1 MQKKKY
7 WNRNKG
13 EQQGNTDN
21 EAKVKNQENIRVNKK
36 KNIIFLTAGIAAL
49 LVIFFIYSTY
59 NQEYVAGSDWY
70 GYYSLSLLLKQGRV
84 DLEVGLPPTQYP
96 PIAPLSYFVKDGKV
110 LQQYPPGYPLLMA
123 LAGFIGLEFYV
134 TPILGILS
142 IVLMFL
148 LVKDLTDT
156 WIAALLSL
164 LWAFSPVVMYGSTSV
179 MSDLPATVF
188 ILLSLY
194 FYRKKKIIPSALTLG
209 FSLVIRPTNVLY
221 CLIFLP
227 MLLKESWKNKQ
238 WIKFGLYFA
247 VPVSL
252 YGIYNW
258 LVYGLPWKTG
268 YSDFSDHLLT
278 SLFFNHLVF
287 YIKEI
292 ILQFTPFL
300 VIFALL
306 VIWKKNKGSLFY
318 AGWFLIFLIFYCFWR
333 SGGDAWWWTRFLL
346 PAFPGLF
353 FLAALGLKNL
363 LTFIQSKWKPAKSP
377 VNISLTILSGI
388 IIIYFVIYGFNH
400 GDIWEKNKGKIY
412 YDASKAIGEAVP
424 ANSFVG
430 SIEFSGSIRLYTGI
444 ETFNTTYYPQALFL
458 ISDLLRKRIPVY
470 MAVEPWNRE
479 IPTIKKFFEI
489 FKVEKVIAVKGWP
502 DFYLYRIVRRQ
513 MKPYED
519 FVQEWVEK
527 KE

>member
-1 MQKKKY
+1 MHRKFYQSLI
-7 WNRNKG
+7 
-13 EQQGNTDN
+13 E
-21 EAKVKNQENIRVNKK
+21 NKK
-36 KNIIFLTAGIAAL
+36 IIFLTASIAAL
-49 LVIFFIYSTY
+49 LIIFFIYTTY
-59 NQEYVAGSDWY
+59 NQEYVGGSDWY
-70 GYYSLSLLLKQGRV
+70 VYYSLSLLLKQGRV
-84 DLEVGLPPTQYP
+84 DLPVGLPPGQYP

-142 IVLMFL
+142 IILMFL
-148 LVKDLTDT
+148 LIKDLTDT

-164 LWAFSPVVMYGSTSV
+164 LWAFSPIVMYGSTSV

-194 FYRKKKIIPSALTLG
+194 FYRKKKIIPSALALG
-209 FSLVIRPTNVLY
+209 FSLVVRPTNVLY

-227 MLLKESWKNKQ
+227 MLLKETWKDKQ

-258 LVYGLPWKTG
+258 LLYGLPWKTG
-268 YSDFSDHLLT
+268 YTDFSDHLLT
-278 SLFFNHLVF
+278 SVFFNHLVF

-292 ILQFTPFL
+292 IIQFTPFL

-306 VIWKKNKGSLFY
+306 VIWKKNKDLLFY
-318 AGWFLIFLIFYCFWR
+318 AGWFLIFLIFYSFWR
-333 SGGDAWWWTRFLL
+333 SGGDTWWWTRFLL
-346 PAFPGLF
+346 PAWPALF

-363 LTFIQSKWKPAKSP
+363 STFIQSKGKPAKSL
-377 VNISLTILSGI
+377 VNISLTLLTTV

-412 YDASKAIGEAVP
+412 YDTSKAIAEAVP

-430 SIEFSGSIRLYTGI
+430 SIEFSGCIRLYTGI
-444 ETFNTTYYPQALFL
+444 ETFNSSYYPQSLFL
-458 ISDLLRKRIPVY
+458 ISDLLKKRIPVY

-479 IPTIKKFFEI
+479 LPTIKKFFEV
-489 FKVEKVIAVKGWP
+489 FKVEKVMAVKEWS

-513 MKPYED
+513 RKAYEN
-519 FVQEWVEK
+519 FVREWLK
-527 KE
+527 

>member
-1 MQKKKY
+1 MISL
-7 WNRNKG
+7 
-13 EQQGNTDN
+13 E
-21 EAKVKNQENIRVNKK
+21 NKK
-36 KNIIFLTAGIAAL
+36 IIFLTASIAAL
-49 LVIFFIYSTY
+49 LIIFFIYTTY
-59 NQEYVAGSDWY
+59 NQEYVGGSDWY

-84 DLEVGLPPTQYP
+84 DLPVGLPPGQYP

-142 IVLMFL
+142 IILMFL
-148 LVKDLTDT
+148 LIKDLTDT

-164 LWAFSPVVMYGSTSV
+164 LWAFSPIVMYGSTSV

-194 FYRKKKIIPSALTLG
+194 FYRKKKIIPSALALG
-209 FSLVIRPTNVLY
+209 FSLVVRPTNVLY

-227 MLLKESWKNKQ
+227 MLLKETWKDKQ

-258 LVYGLPWKTG
+258 LLYGLPWKTG
-268 YSDFSDHLLT
+268 YTDFSDHLLT
-278 SLFFNHLVF
+278 SVFFNHLVF

-292 ILQFTPFL
+292 IIQFTPFL
-300 VIFALL
+300 IIFALL
-306 VIWKKNKGSLFY
+306 VIWKKNKDLLFY
-318 AGWFLIFLIFYCFWR
+318 AGWFLIFLIFYSFWR
-333 SGGDAWWWTRFLL
+333 SGGDTWWWTRFLL
-346 PAFPGLF
+346 PAWPALF

-363 LTFIQSKWKPAKSP
+363 STFIQSKGKPAKSP
-377 VNISLTILSGI
+377 VNISLTLLTAV

-412 YDASKAIGEAVP
+412 YDTSKAIAEAVP

-430 SIEFSGSIRLYTGI
+430 SIEFSGCIRLYTGI
-444 ETFNTTYYPQALFL
+444 ETFNSSYYPQSLFL
-458 ISDLLRKRIPVY
+458 ISDLLKKRIPVY

-479 IPTIKKFFEI
+479 LPTIKKFFEV
-489 FKVEKVIAVKGWP
+489 FKVEKVMAVKEWS

-513 MKPYED
+513 RKAYEN
-519 FVQEWVEK
+519 FVQEWLK
-527 KE
+527 